1 MRGGTART
9 KKLRTS
15 IQISSEKVS
24 ERISTIT
31 CIRAE
36 QIDVEITRKEV
47 VALGEIHYA
56 RSNWNNA
63 VVLLQRVSSHEV
75 HLLVDSGAETLLG
88 GVAENNFVTDNPHQ
102 KSRMSSNFV
111 DNISVGNKCIS
122 TIWELWDGDAV
133 IRT

>member
-75 HLLVDSGAETLLG
+75 HLLVDSSAETLLG